1 MKRRGLRWRGGGD
14 PNPLPSEL
22 RLEETAAQGPHSA
35 SGEDQAGGPQG
46 EVPDSSLGGHS
57 LQAQRPLSPDE
68 LPEVRTGGRC

>member
-1 MKRRGLRWRGGGD
+1 MGI

-46 EVPDSSLGGHS
+46 EVPDLSLGGQS
-57 LQAQRPLSPDE
+57 AGAETSQP
-68 LPEVRTGGRC
+68 GRASRGAHWR